1 MNSYEFNKIFLKK
14 LLNNMITK
22 KKLVLPRKKLSE
34 IFRGK
39 KRAIMIGCKTMRASI
54 IKTLL

>member
-1 MNSYEFNKIFLKK
+1 MIKK
-14 LLNNMITK
+14 NQFFQE
-22 KKLVLPRKKLSE
+22 KKLSE

-39 KRAIMIGCKTMRASI
+39 KRAIMIGCKTILASI